1 MVPLTNPLV
10 VGHSLHN
17 NLHRLDGRAGEF
29 PSMFCVNDMLVKPH
43 ILRRVYQD
51 GIKAVYPEHSLTIL
65 DSGGYQ
71 KLKTGRFLFT
81 IGELID
87 LYHHA
92 APTLA
97 ISRDHPIESTRDL
110 TIARRI
116 ADANLQAYRTMLGE
130 MGSGK
135 LVPVVHGHTASLVR
149 YQCTRLARLP
159 QPPMVCIGGN
169 VPVFKALTRN
179 SRFGRDH
186 AVQLALA
193 RAFVSKVTTVLNA
206 FEATPVH
213 VLGAGGFLS
222 IALSLLAGASSVDSA
237 GWRLRAAYG
246 AIIVRGAREIRLRE
260 VRGGSRGLAR
270 LLGSDLSNCACPSCS
285 GESTVARRAKMIQ
298 VSFRIRA
305 MHNLWTLSE
314 EIAQVRGWVDQC
326 RVGNHTLP
334 HQWNSHPRADFLAK
348 LAREVFPECHAV
360 GPESDK
366 RLPSPF
372 PGIPNLAPHEPQ
384 LRSSNDL
391 GKRPDGK
398 VESMLRAPRDQE
410 NIRLLDGEVAGADQ
424 ADDNVARAQHCKSS
438 TLRRC

>member
-1 MVPLTNPLV
+1 MLPLITPLV

-43 ILRRVYQD
+43 IFRRVYQD
-51 GIKAVYPEHSLTIL
+51 GIKSVYPEHSVTIL

-81 IGELID
+81 IEKLID
-87 LYHHA
+87 FYRHA
-92 APTLA
+92 GPTLA

-110 TIARRI
+110 TSARRI
-116 ADANLQAYRTMLGE
+116 ADANIRAYKTMLGE

-135 LVPVVHGHTASLVR
+135 LVPVVHGHTVSLVR
-149 YQCTRLARLP
+149 YQCARLTRLP

-186 AVQLALA
+186 GAQLASA
-193 RAFVSKVTTVLNA
+193 RAFVSKVTTVRDA
-206 FEATPVH
+206 FEAIPVH

-246 AIIVRGAREIRLRE
+246 AVIVRGAREIRLCE

-270 LLGSDLSNCACPSCS
+270 LLGSDLLDCACPSCS
-285 GESTVARRAKMIQ
+285 GEPTVARRAKLIQ
-298 VSFRIRA
+298 VSFRTRA
-305 MHNLWTLSE
+305 MHNLWTLSQ
-314 EIAQVRGWVDQC
+314 EIAQVRSWVEQC
-326 RVGNHTLP
+326 RVGNHGLP
-334 HQWNSHPRADFLAK
+334 QQWNSHPRADFLAK
-348 LAREVFPECHAV
+348 LAREVFPAT
-360 GPESDK
+360 S
-366 RLPSPF
+366 RLSR
-372 PGIPNLAPHEPQ
+372 N
-384 LRSSNDL
+384 SSF
-391 GKRPDGK
+391 
-398 VESMLRAPRDQE
+398 
-410 NIRLLDGEVAGADQ
+410 
-424 ADDNVARAQHCKSS
+424 
-438 TLRRC
+438 